1 MKKLLA
7 GLISVSVLLSIFAV
21 AVAPG
26 ISKKAAAGVCIGPT
40 CPNLSPETTLGPN
53 SPTGWIDAASC
64 TTVSGWA
71 SDFDN
76 LAIPIAVHIYIDG
89 LIAGDT
95 LADIFRSDVGSHG
108 WVFNIPPARVNDNLT
123 RSVNAYGIDINGNGA
138 IPVILA
144 TGVPVGNN
152 PLLSGSPATIGPC
165 TKTCANGSVI
175 AIAGVCTKTC
185 PDGSVIAE
193 TSVCPPTTKVCP
205 DGSTIPI
212 ASVCPPTTKVCPDG
226 STIPIASVC
235 PPLPILC
242 QNGTR
247 VALPA
252 VCPNTAPIGIFD
264 TCTLVGTTTHIKG
277 WAYDADSV
285 VGADPTVSLKIS
297 QIGGPT
303 INSGNIP
310 TDVEWRTAAINPYI
324 GAIWGLSTRIN
335 NPYGFDWAVPTAL
348 FKGGGWL
355 ISGVVNDFGPGAGA
369 AQALTYPNADI
380 TSPDYQAPPNF
391 FFSVIDDMCLSPPPP
406 PAPKVGCMDSNANNF
421 DPSATVSNVSLCTY
435 APVICTDGPHPA
447 PYTCPV
453 ISNPFVPPVP
463 ITAGSFKDIFTDA
476 CKNAEGVATVC
487 GDRNVLQ
494 SASCNSIFGT
504 CGIIGKA
511 INLIS
516 ILIGV
521 AAVVMTIVGGLKYVA
536 SAGDPGALKGGPS
549 QVAAA
554 KRTVTFAIIGVAIS
568 ILAQGIIRLVFN
580 RL

>member
-40 CPNLSPETTLGPN
+40 CPNLSPESTLGPN
-53 SPTGWIDAASC
+53 PPDGWIDAASC

-71 SDFDN
+71 SDADLN
-76 LAIPIAVHIYIDG
+76 IPIAVHIYIDG
-89 LIAGDT
+89 KIAGGT

-108 WVFNIPPARVNDNLT
+108 WTFNIPPALVNDKSPH
-123 RSVNAYGIDINGNGA
+123 SVDAYAIDINGNGA
-138 IPVILA
+138 IPIMLA
-144 TGVPVGNN
+144 TGLPISNN
-152 PLLSGSPATIGPC
+152 PLLKGAPKTIGPC
-165 TKTCANGSVI
+165 TKTCENGSII
-175 AIAGVCTKTC
+175 AIAG
-185 PDGSVIAE
+185 
-193 TSVCPPTTKVCP
+193 
-205 DGSTIPI
+205 
-212 ASVCPPTTKVCPDG
+212 VCPPTTKVCPDG

-406 PAPKVGCMDSNANNF
+406 PPPAPPVLGCMSISANNF
-421 DPSATVSNVSLCTY
+421 NKLATVDNGSCTY
-435 APVICTDGPHPA
+435 DPVIPTPL
-447 PYTCPV
+447 
-453 ISNPFVPPVP
+453 PPK
-463 ITAGSFKDIFTDA
+463 AGRPGSSFWDIFFST
-476 CKNAEGVATVC
+476 CKSQDPASTSDVNASVC
-487 GDRNVLQ
+487 VDRNVSQ
-494 SASCNSIFGT
+494 TNSCNDIFGK
-504 CGIIGKA
+504 CGIISK
-511 INLIS
+511 IITIIS
-516 ILIGV
+516 WVVGV
-521 AAVVMTIVGGLKYVA
+521 ASVAMAITGGLKYVA
-536 SAGDPGALKGGPS
+536 SAGDP
-549 QVAAA
+549 QQAATA
-554 KRTVTFAIIGVAIS
+554 RRTLLFAVIGVVIV
-568 ILAQGIIRLVFN
+568 ILAQGIITFVFN